1 MKDILKFVSE
11 YNGCEN
17 YDKEML
23 SYIFCEMAYFDF
35 SKFNNIGIRKHM
47 LPVSALKGIN
57 IGRSNI
63 EKKFWDAFAKNDE
76 FSQAKIGHYQEIL
89 NTKKGIQFAAVTVEY
104 KGINFICYR
113 GTDINISGWKEDIDL
128 GYEDVIPSQIAGIR
142 YLNRVAT
149 KISGEMIVSGHSKG
163 GNVAVYSCANTSDK
177 IRDRVL
183 RIYSFDGVGF
193 RQSFYRSSEYAKIRD
208 KVVKF
213 VPRHSVVGLL
223 FGNDRN
229 TTLKVID
236 ADGIG
241 FNQHTLENWKVE
253 EGAFILQKRV
263 ADFYRTLAKNMNI
276 WIFNLKKPEAR
287 KLINTIYGIA
297 YECGISDK
305 TDVSKRFVV
314 FSTRTLK
321 RYFAS
326 QGNSRKECNKIVG
339 DFLGAVVAW

>member
-35 SKFNNIGIRKHM
+35 SKYKDIGIRKHM

-89 NTKKGIQFAAVTVEY
+89 NTKKGIQFAAITVEY

-149 KISGEMIVSGHSKG
+149 KINGEMIVSG
-163 GNVAVYSCANTSDK
+163 
-177 IRDRVL
+177 
-183 RIYSFDGVGF
+183 
-193 RQSFYRSSEYAKIRD
+193 
-208 KVVKF
+208 
-213 VPRHSVVGLL
+213 
-223 FGNDRN
+223 
-229 TTLKVID
+229 
-236 ADGIG
+236 
-241 FNQHTLENWKVE
+241 
-253 EGAFILQKRV
+253 
-263 ADFYRTLAKNMNI
+263 
-276 WIFNLKKPEAR
+276 
-287 KLINTIYGIA
+287 
-297 YECGISDK
+297 
-305 TDVSKRFVV
+305 
-314 FSTRTLK
+314 
-321 RYFAS
+321 
-326 QGNSRKECNKIVG
+326 
-339 DFLGAVVAW
+339 